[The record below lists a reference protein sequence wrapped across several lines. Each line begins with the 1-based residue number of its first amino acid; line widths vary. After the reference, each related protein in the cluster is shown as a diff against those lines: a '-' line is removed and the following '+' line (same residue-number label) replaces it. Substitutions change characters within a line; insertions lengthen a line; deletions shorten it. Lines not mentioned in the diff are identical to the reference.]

1 MKKIVLSLAG
11 VMAAVAFAPEASAVP
26 VFARQTGMAC
36 SACHFQHFPL
46 LNGFG
51 RAFKSAGFTMMGAQ
65 GKVEGEH
72 LDIPDRLNLGVL
84 TTTVYQKESNPSNVA
99 GAVPKWLVPSTGGE
113 LSVFLGGRISEFA
126 GFLAEAGLGGNG
138 VANTG
143 GPVGAAKLA
152 LLFPVG
158 DARVGLVVHSSNG
171 QGVAYSYETLNTG
184 AVNTHKMN
192 TQNGPTKQHQG
203 VYSASQYL
211 NTATAATGISFV
223 ANNSMGFINVGKY
236 EQAGNSAVG
245 GASSLP
251 LTYLRIAG
259 TMDLGGWDAGF
270 GLQNFS
276 GNSAVTNT
284 ETKAT
289 VIDGQLQGEVAGLP
303 AGFYASYGRA
313 PTTAAGKAG
322 FAIGNNANA
331 GASNAAGA
339 VTASSFNIGGEIGI
353 IPHISTLQLALR
365 SAKNHSA
372 TNNKDNAIM
381 LGATYELAQN
391 IELSLTHTAQS
402 GNAWNA
408 VAGVTPKG
416 KTATTLMLEALF

>member
-72 LDIPDRLNLGVL
+72 LDIPDRVNLGVL
-84 TTTVYQKESNPSNVA
+84 TTTVYQKQSDPSNV
-99 GAVPKWLVPSTGGE
+99 GAATNATARKWLVPSNGGE
-113 LSVFLGGRISEFA
+113 FSLFIGGRVSEFA
-126 GFLAEAGLGGNG
+126 GFLAEMGA
-138 VANTG
+138 AG
-143 GPVGAAKLA
+143 GPASVGAAKLA

-158 DARVGLVVHSSNG
+158 DARMGLVVHSSNG

-184 AVNTHKMN
+184 SVNTHKMVA
-192 TQNGPTKQHQG
+192 QNGPNNQHVQ

-211 NTATAATGISFV
+211 NTATAASGISFV
-223 ANNSMGFINVGKY
+223 ANNSMGFINIGKY
-236 EQAGNSAVG
+236 EQAGNTAVAG
-245 GASSLP
+245 KGASSLP
-251 LTYLRIAG
+251 LTYVRIAG

-276 GNSAVTNT
+276 GTSAVTGV
-284 ETKAT
+284 EAKAT
-289 VIDGQLQGEVAGLP
+289 IIDGQLQGEVAGMP
-303 AGFYASYGRA
+303 AGLYASYGRA
-313 PTTAAGKAG
+313 PTTTKTG
-322 FAIGNNANA
+322 FVIGNNANA
-331 GASNAAGA
+331 GAANAVGA
-339 VTASSFNIGGEIGI
+339 ATASSFNIGGEIGI
-353 IPHISTLQLALR
+353 IPHVSTLQLALR

-372 TNNKDNAIM
+372 VNNKDNAIQI
-381 LGATYELAQN
+381 GATYELAQN

-408 VAGVTPKG
+408 VAGVTPAG

>member
-36 SACHFQHFPL
+36 SACHYQHFPL

-84 TTTVYQKESNPSNVA
+84 TTTVYQRQSNPSNLA
-99 GAVPKWLVPSTGGE
+99 NPAPKWLVPSTGGE

-126 GFLAEAGLGGNG
+126 GFLAEAGLGGAG
-138 VANTG
+138 ATAKVG
-143 GPVGAAKLA
+143 GTVTAAKLA

-158 DARVGLVVHSSNG
+158 DARMGLVVHSSQG

-192 TQNGPTKQHQG
+192 TQNGPTNQHQG
-203 VYSASQYL
+203 VYSASQYF

-236 EQAGNSAVG
+236 EQAGNNLVQ

-259 TMDLGGWDAGF
+259 TMDVAGWDAGF
-270 GLQNFS
+270 GIQNFS
-276 GNSAVTNT
+276 GSSAVTNT

-289 VIDGQLQGEVAGLP
+289 IIDGQLQGDAAGMPVGL
-303 AGFYASYGRA
+303 YASYGRA
-313 PTTAAGKAG
+313 PTTTKTG

-331 GASNAAGA
+331 GLANVAGA
-339 VTASSFNIGGEIGI
+339 ATAKSFNIGGEIGI
-353 IPHISTLQLALR
+353 IPHVSTLQLAYR
-365 SAKNHSA
+365 NANNHSA
-372 TNNKDNAIM
+372 ANNKDNAIM
-381 LGATYELAQN
+381 VAATYELAQN
-391 IELSLTHTAQS
+391 MELSLTHTAQS
-402 GNAWNA
+402 GSAWNA
-408 VAGVTPKG
+408 TAAGTPMG

>member
-72 LDIPDRLNLGVL
+72 LDIPDRVNLGVL
-84 TTTVYQKESNPSNVA
+84 TTTVYQRQSNPSNNAPAA
-99 GAVPKWLVPSTGGE
+99 GPARKWLVPSNGGE
-113 LSVFLGGRISEFA
+113 FSLFIGGRVSEFA
-126 GFLAEAGLGGNG
+126 GFLAEMGA
-138 VANTG
+138 AG
-143 GPVGAAKLA
+143 GPAAVGAAKLA

-184 AVNTHKMN
+184 AVNTHKMAA
-192 TQNGPTKQHQG
+192 QNGPSNQHVQT
-203 VYSASQYL
+203 YSASQYF
-211 NTATAATGISFV
+211 NTATPASGISFV
-223 ANNSMGFINVGKY
+223 ANNSMGFINIGKY
-236 EQAGNSAVG
+236 EQAGNTAVAG
-245 GASSLP
+245 AGASSLP

-259 TMDLGGWDAGF
+259 TMDVAGWDAGF

-276 GNSAVTNT
+276 GTSAVTNT

-289 VIDGQLQGEVAGLP
+289 IIDGQLQGELAGMP

-313 PTTAAGKAG
+313 PATAVGKTG
-322 FAIGNNANA
+322 FVIGNSLGLASA
-331 GASNAAGA
+331 GAAN
-339 VTASSFNIGGEIGI
+339 TAKSFNIGGEIGI
-353 IPHISTLQLALR
+353 IPHVSTLQLALR
-365 SAKNHSA
+365 SAKNHS
-372 TNNKDNAIM
+372 NVSDNAITVA
-381 LGATYELAQN
+381 GTYELAQN

-402 GNAWNA
+402 GAAWNA
-408 VAGVTPKG
+408 GANVAGATPMG